1 MQVPRPIVPAG
12 VPEVL
17 IEDSCAA
24 TGLQATQGAAG
35 YPGHGS
41 PANAAPAANLPPAW
55 LAGARRWLLWCWG
68 TPREDGK
75 RAKVPYYAGGG
86 KRRTTGT
93 PEDTARLVTYDEA
106 MAAAWRLPGVY
117 VGLGF
122 ALGDGWQGIDLDSV
136 RQNRL
141 SDLANALPS
150 YVELSPSGNGCHAIG
165 FGRPFDTLPPD
176 KTTGIEAYAHSRF
189 FTFTG
194 WVIRFGP
201 LACLADFV
209 EQRLVARH
217 GGAQSTGPQ
226 MPRMP
231 DEPETLS
238 DDAVMR
244 QFLSASN
251 AAPFRALW
259 AGDGLHLYG
268 NDHSRADQALMT
280 QLAFYTRNDAQ
291 LVRLFR
297 QSALGAR
304 EKAYRE
310 DYIARTVATARATHA
325 PRLAA
330 IAAAMAAMGG
340 AR

>member
-1 MQVPRPIVPAG
+1 MQVPKPIVPATA
-12 VPEVL
+12 PEVL
-17 IEDSCAA
+17 TDDCHAA
-24 TGLQATQGAAG
+24 AALQAAQEPGG
-35 YPGHGS
+35 YPGQGC
-41 PANAAPAANLPPAW
+41 PPNAPPTAYLPPAP
-55 LAGARRWLLWCWG
+55 LAIARRWLLWCWG
-68 TPREDGK
+68 EQRNDGK

-86 KRRTTGT
+86 KRGATGT
-93 PEDTARLVTYDEA
+93 PDDAARLVTYDEA
-106 MAAAWRLPGVY
+106 MAAAWRLAGVY
-117 VGLGF
+117 AGLGF

-136 RQNRL
+136 RVNRL

-150 YVELSPSGNGCHAIG
+150 YVELSPSRNGCHAIG
-165 FGRPFDTLPPD
+165 FGRPFDTLAPD
-176 KTTGIEAYAHSRF
+176 KTTGIEAYSHSRF

-209 EQRLVARH
+209 AQRLVTKH
-217 GGAQSTGPQ
+217 GGAARGGLV
-226 MPRMP
+226 PRMP
-231 DEPETLS
+231 DEPQTL
-238 DDAVMR
+238 DDDKVMG
-244 QFLSASN
+244 QFWFARN
-251 AAPFRALW
+251 ATPFRALW
-259 AGDGLHLYG
+259 LGHGLHLYG

-297 QSALGAR
+297 QSALGVR

-310 DYIARTVATARATHA
+310 DYIDRTVAKARATHA

-340 AR
+340 GR